1 MSLRGDRGSGATASA
16 RQGSL
21 TSLALKRRLRINC
34 RRMIGLIRGSGTCY
48 LSLCI
53 PTKRAMIGALEYVGT
68 RMFSGKAS
76 LVLTWFYSY
85 VKSGEYSVGGLLGQY
100 CTQSW
105 IPQLTSFVS
114 CASERGIVHLYGP
127 LRFLSHVHWMLPFV
141 AVLYLPPGDSTI
153 RPIVAPVRPE
163 KPSSMV
169 YFLNLTNLNHHIL
182 RLYTVSLQVIPY
194 SAKRKT

>member
-141 AVLYLPPGDSTI
+141 AVLCLPPGGSTI
-153 RPIVAPVRPE
+153 RPNVTQCMNRCTGVSIDMLKIAALNGTYSTLRPL
-163 KPSSMV
+163 S
-169 YFLNLTNLNHHIL
+169 
-182 RLYTVSLQVIPY
+182 
-194 SAKRKT
+194 